1 MTKYISN
8 LNRQGSRHRSV
19 GPMRPGDS
27 DFWALY
33 EEISD
38 GWEDKARQLQ
48 VRRWRKIKHQIS

>member
-8 LNRQGSRHRSV
+8 VNRHGSHHRSV
-19 GPMRPGDS
+19 GPLRPSDS

-38 GWEDKARQLQ
+38 GWKDKSHRLQ
-48 VRRWRKIKHQIS
+48 VRRWRKIKHQIV